1 MVQSKQGRK
10 PKQRKTHPHYQNLHQ
25 AKKHG
30 KHTDISEI
38 RAQLDLLGLKVI
50 QVTADGNCFFR
61 ALADQLE
68 GNEEEHK
75 KYRSMV
81 VQYIVKN
88 REMFEPFIEDG
99 VPFEEYCLSM
109 EEDGTWAG
117 HMELQAASLVTHANI
132 CIHRGMSPRWYVR
145 NFDDRDAL
153 MIHLSYHNGEHYNSV
168 RMKEDP
174 VDGPTRPI
182 FIKAD
187 ANLTAAS
194 NQEKAGA
201 PQSKGNPMVQTG
213 SIKMVIASS
222 GCQDVD
228 KIEQVLLQVGGDVNV
243 AIEFLIAEQISLG
256 NDDVLFQTD
265 SHGNDRQCEKPESS
279 PSHDAHEHSSDI
291 LEESSTSVRQ
301 AGRGSK
307 SFKDEKKVS
316 GNKMCPCGSKK
327 KYKACC
333 GAVAERA
340 SSKSMKSV
348 ESATTKRGKKQR
360 KKDVSP
366 TITASHRSEML
377 SADFGALCI

>member
-38 RAQLDLLGLKVI
+38 LAQLDLLGLKVI

-132 CIHRGMSPRWYVR
+132 CIHRSMSPRWYVR

-182 FIKAD
+182 FIK
-187 ANLTAAS
+187 LQIKQKRELP
-194 NQEKAGA
+194 NQKETLWFRPGL
-201 PQSKGNPMVQTG
+201 SKW
-213 SIKMVIASS
+213 S
-222 GCQDVD
+222 
-228 KIEQVLLQVGGDVNV
+228 LL
-243 AIEFLIAEQISLG
+243 
-256 NDDVLFQTD
+256 
-265 SHGNDRQCEKPESS
+265 
-279 PSHDAHEHSSDI
+279 
-291 LEESSTSVRQ
+291 
-301 AGRGSK
+301 
-307 SFKDEKKVS
+307 
-316 GNKMCPCGSKK
+316 
-327 KYKACC
+327 
-333 GAVAERA
+333 AVAA
-340 SSKSMKSV
+340 KML
-348 ESATTKRGKKQR
+348 TKLNRFCYKL
-360 KKDVSP
+360 V
-366 TITASHRSEML
+366 AML
-377 SADFGALCI
+377 MLQ